1 MRPQRDQRGKV
12 AGVTERDVQECTPD
26 QTEKTMPLH
35 YQIKV
40 KGVLDD
46 TWSDW
51 FDGLRITHDTAGDT
65 LLEGAVRDQT
75 ALYGLLAKARDMGL
89 TLIAVEQ
96 GASAMKTDPAAPLRC
111 TDDRSQ

>member
-1 MRPQRDQRGKV
+1 
-12 AGVTERDVQECTPD
+12 
-26 QTEKTMPLH
+26 MPLH

-46 TWSDW
+46 TWSEW
-51 FDGLRITHDTAGDT
+51 FDGLMITHDAAGDT

-75 ALYGLLAKARDMGL
+75 ALYGLLAKARDLQL

-96 GASAMKTDPAAPLRC
+96 RTSPVMADPVAPPGY

>member
-1 MRPQRDQRGKV
+1 
-12 AGVTERDVQECTPD
+12 VQGYTLDE
-26 QTEKTMPLH
+26 TEKTMPLH

-51 FDGLRITHDTAGDT
+51 FDGLTITHDAAGNT

-75 ALYGLLAKARDMGL
+75 ALYGLLAKARDLQL

-96 GASAMKTDPAAPLRC
+96 HATAMKSDPAEPARC
-111 TDDRSQ
+111 TTDLSL

>member
-1 MRPQRDQRGKV
+1 M
-12 AGVTERDVQECTPD
+12 
-26 QTEKTMPLH
+26 EKTMPLH

-46 TWSDW
+46 TWSEW
-51 FDGLRITHDTAGDT
+51 FDGLRITHDAAGDT

-75 ALYGLLAKARDMGL
+75 ALYGLLGKARDMGL

-96 GASAMKTDPAAPLRC
+96 RTSAMNTDPAVPPRGT
-111 TDDRSQ
+111 TDLSQ

>member
-1 MRPQRDQRGKV
+1 VRPQRDRRAGTA
-12 AGVTERDVQECTPD
+12 AGVEQKVQGYTLDE
-26 QTEKTMPLH
+26 TEKTMPLH

-51 FDGLRITHDTAGDT
+51 FDGLRITHDAAGDT

-75 ALYGLLAKARDMGL
+75 ALYGLIAKARDLQL

-96 GASAMKTDPAAPLRC
+96 RTSAMKADPATTLGY
-111 TDDRSQ
+111 TDDVSQ

>member
-1 MRPQRDQRGKV
+1 
-12 AGVTERDVQECTPD
+12 VQGYTLDE
-26 QTEKTMPLH
+26 TEKTMPLH

-51 FDGLRITHDTAGDT
+51 FDGLRITHDAAGDT

-75 ALYGLLAKARDMGL
+75 ALYGLLGKARDMGL

-96 GASAMKTDPAAPLRC
+96 CASTMKTNPAAPLRC

>member
-1 MRPQRDQRGKV
+1 M
-12 AGVTERDVQECTPD
+12 
-26 QTEKTMPLH
+26 EKTMPLH

-46 TWSDW
+46 TWSEW
-51 FDGLRITHDTAGDT
+51 FDGLRITHDAAGDT

-75 ALYGLLAKARDMGL
+75 ALYGLLGKARDMGL
-89 TLIAVEQ
+89 TLIAVTQ
-96 GASAMKTDPAAPLRC
+96 RTSTMKIDHAAPLRC

>member
-1 MRPQRDQRGKV
+1 MQGYTLD
-12 AGVTERDVQECTPD
+12 E
-26 QTEKTMPLH
+26 TEKTMPLH

-51 FDGLRITHDTAGDT
+51 FDGLRITHDAAGDT

-96 GASAMKTDPAAPLRC
+96 RITAMKTDPALPLRC
-111 TDDRSQ
+111 TDDRSQSSSPPWSAHQER

>member
-1 MRPQRDQRGKV
+1 MRPHRDRRGKV
-12 AGVTERDVQECTPD
+12 AGITERDVQECTLD
-26 QTEKTMPLH
+26 ETEKTMPLH

-46 TWSDW
+46 TWSEW
-51 FDGLRITHDTAGDT
+51 FDGLRITQDTAGDT

-75 ALYGLLAKARDMGL
+75 ALYGLLAKARDLQL

-96 GASAMKTDPAAPLRC
+96 RPSAMKADPAAPLDY
-111 TDDRSQ
+111 TDDVSQ